1 MNTFETCLMDPVCE
15 RFRNK
20 LQQLTATDDMEEIA
34 ALARGLTRIIDDIRP
49 WKKPYMPVETRIS
62 LN

>member
-49 WKKPYMPVETRIS
+49 WKS
-62 LN
+62 